1 MSKTN
6 IGRSSPPNRRQSTK
20 SNNNNNSNNNINNN
34 ININTSYNNN
44 SRGTPG
50 PLNSSIISDASEEP
64 NILKQKIIM
73 LEKDLERRQESYISR
88 ERAYKTRID
97 ELEEELTRQRTR
109 KTGWMKTDTKLN
121 KLKLMQNQIVNN
133 VELVQDRTARILQEQ
148 ERDLLRAFRARLFDV
163 QTELE
168 KEKSKK
174 DDGAGAWIE
183 RSRQLE
189 AEVEWAKEVADRLE
203 RANQSLSS
211 ENNRLKAQFKTQ
223 EDDRNYLIK
232 QLVAVKKDNARLRAE
247 YVTIEQENAT
257 LLEQIKASDE
267 IKQTTILPRVNQA
280 RGDQEERYKEA
291 NTRLRKLLADERKS
305 LQQVRQNYAQELRS
319 RTELEMLLRACVED
333 VRKEIARRQI
343 ESAQLG
349 SLMKGIQSPGDINK
363 VYSSQPASSI
373 PIDSF
378 AQEDR
383 ERALELLLSQERV
396 VTLLYSKVFPV
407 NSNAPSN
414 SATLPT
420 NSIGGTGTSSNNNGT
435 SSRHGGKLINP
446 SIEELL
452 HVAEED
458 SYDERDILSRPSTTG
473 GLPNVNQN
481 GLNPSSSK
489 PHTSSSDDN
498 EY

>member
-1 MSKTN
+1 
-6 IGRSSPPNRRQSTK
+6 
-20 SNNNNNSNNNINNN
+20 
-34 ININTSYNNN
+34 
-44 SRGTPG
+44 
-50 PLNSSIISDASEEP
+50 
-64 NILKQKIIM
+64 
-73 LEKDLERRQESYISR
+73 
-88 ERAYKTRID
+88 
-97 ELEEELTRQRTR
+97 
-109 KTGWMKTDTKLN
+109 
-121 KLKLMQNQIVNN
+121 
-133 VELVQDRTARILQEQ
+133 
-148 ERDLLRAFRARLFDV
+148 
-163 QTELE
+163 
-168 KEKSKK
+168 
-174 DDGAGAWIE
+174 
-183 RSRQLE
+183 
-189 AEVEWAKEVADRLE
+189 
-203 RANQSLSS
+203 
-211 ENNRLKAQFKTQ
+211 
-223 EDDRNYLIK
+223 
-232 QLVAVKKDNARLRAE
+232 
-247 YVTIEQENAT
+247 
-257 LLEQIKASDE
+257 
-267 IKQTTILPRVNQA
+267 
-280 RGDQEERYKEA
+280 
-291 NTRLRKLLADERKS
+291 
-305 LQQVRQNYAQELRS
+305 
-319 RTELEMLLRACVED
+319 MLLRACVED